1 MRVKTK
7 SDVLHVTE
15 ATFEREVG
23 ASEVPVLVDFWADW
37 CPPCKVIGPTVD
49 ELAIDFAGKAR
60 VAKVDVDTS
69 PGLSARFGV
78 ASIPT
83 IIVFRGGEEVSRVTG
98 IAPKEKLAEMLESAI
113 ESA

>member
-1 MRVKTK
+1 MPVKAK

-15 ATFEREVG
+15 ATFEQEMG

-37 CPPCKVIGPTVD
+37 CPPCKVIAPTVA
-49 ELAIDFAGKAR
+49 ELAIDFAGRAR

-69 PGLSARFGV
+69 PGLSLRFGV

-83 IIVFRGGEEVSRVTG
+83 LIVFRGGKDVARVTG

>member
-1 MRVKTK
+1 MSVKTN

-15 ATFEREVG
+15 ATFEQEVG

-49 ELAIDFAGKAR
+49 ELAIDFAGRAR

-69 PGLSARFGV
+69 PGLSARFSVG
-78 ASIPT
+78 SIPT
-83 IIVFRGGEEVSRVTG
+83 IIVFRGGEEVARVTG
-98 IAPKEKLAEMLESAI
+98 IAPKEKLVEMIESAI

>member
-1 MRVKTK
+1 MSVKTN
-7 SDVLHVTE
+7 SEVVHVTE
-15 ATFEREVG
+15 ATFKQEVG

-49 ELAIDFAGKAR
+49 ELATDFAGRAR

-69 PGLSARFGV
+69 PGLSARFSVG
-78 ASIPT
+78 SIPT
-83 IIVFRGGEEVSRVTG
+83 IIVFRGGEEVARVTG